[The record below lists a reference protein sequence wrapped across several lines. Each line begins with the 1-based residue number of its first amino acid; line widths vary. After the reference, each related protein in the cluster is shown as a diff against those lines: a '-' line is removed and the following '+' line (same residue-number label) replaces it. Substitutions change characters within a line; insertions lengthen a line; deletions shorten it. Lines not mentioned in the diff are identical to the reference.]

1 MSLSKRDYDFIFN
14 YRKHGTPM
22 EEDFEVCSVILEE
35 KTKTDLV
42 KFQGPFSV
50 QYKED
55 ILTQQWK

>member
-14 YRKHGTPM
+14 YRKHGIPM

-50 QYKED
+50 
-55 ILTQQWK
+55 